1 MATIS
6 VHHVQ
11 AALQGLKRHGI
22 EPLSLLERAGINP
35 ALLQVPIARVDARQM
50 TQLVRLVWREF
61 GDEFMGFTAQ
71 SCPSGVFA
79 LMVRLVQYSPGLG
92 QLLRRGTAYYNFV
105 TDDIRTTMVAGEEKT
120 VLTIEFLYP
129 ELDPDQFY
137 LEFWMVIWHRLASWF
152 IGRSIPLI
160 YASFERPKPPHAAE
174 LHYLFPCEHR
184 FESEANQLAIPS
196 SYLKS
201 PLIRSEEE
209 VEDFL
214 KSSPADFMTIPGD
227 DDSVTAQVRRLLA
240 GNGEY
245 PLRMPRRGAVARKLH
260 VTPQT
265 LHRHLKREGTSYQQV
280 KAALRRDL
288 AVRFLVSE
296 RKSVIE
302 IAELLGFAEPR
313 SLSRAF
319 KSWTGLSPREYDRL
333 HMRIGSRQGRAE
345 PEQDAVLAQDP
356 ERGGCQTEITS
367 P

>member
-11 AALQGLKRHGI
+11 AALQGVKRHGL
-22 EPLSLLERAGINP
+22 EPLALLERAGINP
-35 ALLQVPIARVDARQM
+35 VLLQTPVARVDATQM
-50 TQLVRLVWREF
+50 TRLVRLVWRELE
-61 GDEFMGFTAQ
+61 DEFMGFTAQ
-71 SCPSGVFA
+71 ACPSGVFA

-92 QLLRRGTAYYNFV
+92 QLLRRGTAYFNFV
-105 TDDIRTTMVAGEEKT
+105 TDDIRTTFVVGEEKT
-120 VLTIEFLYP
+120 VLTIEFLFP
-129 ELDPDQFY
+129 ELDPEQFY

-152 IGRSIPLI
+152 IGRSIPLL
-160 YASFERPKPPHAAE
+160 YASFEHPKPPHAAE
-174 LHYLFPCEHR
+174 LHHLFPCEHR

-214 KSSPADFMTIPGD
+214 KYSPADFMTIPGD
-227 DDSVTAQVRRLLA
+227 DDSVTAQVRRLLTRHC
-240 GNGEY
+240 EY
-245 PLRMPRRGAVARKLH
+245 PLKMPRRGWVARKLH

-265 LHRHLKREGTSYQQV
+265 LHRRLRREGTSFQQV
-280 KAALRRDL
+280 KTSLRRDL
-288 AVRFLVSE
+288 AVRFLVRE

-319 KSWTGLSPREYDRL
+319 KSWTGLSPREYRQL
-333 HMRIGSRQGRAE
+333 HISPNISLKNRI
-345 PEQDAVLAQDP
+345 
-356 ERGGCQTEITS
+356 
-367 P
+367 